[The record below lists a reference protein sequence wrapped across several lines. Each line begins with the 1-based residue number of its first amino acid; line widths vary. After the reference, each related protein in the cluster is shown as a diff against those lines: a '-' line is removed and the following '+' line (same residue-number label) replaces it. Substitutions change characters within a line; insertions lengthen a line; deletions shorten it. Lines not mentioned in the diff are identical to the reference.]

1 MKKFLLM
8 LAVCAALTS
17 CGLINSLM
25 NQGGVVATPHGTVVN
40 PVASTL
46 AAVAPNPNNLQAVED
61 RGTGLYGYLNE
72 YGVWAI
78 APTFAYAVDFDEDL
92 GIAIVQP
99 YSGGRWGAID
109 VYGNTVILFNFTSRY
124 DVASAMRSMINGR
137 YKGIDL
143 WEEKDS
149 GSGLWGYLDYYGNW
163 YIQPQY
169 KYACGMSDDG
179 FAIVQFMDDMWGA
192 IDRTN
197 RIVVQPNFNSRY
209 DAESALRTLLR
220 R

>member
-1 MKKFLLM
+1 MKRMLM
-8 LAVCAALTS
+8 ILVPACMIISS
-17 CGLINSLM
+17 CGLLNMVL
-25 NQGGVVATPHGTVVN
+25 NGGNGIVSTPMSSGL
-40 PVASTL
+40 ASF
-46 AAVAPNPNNLQAVED
+46 APNPRNLQAQED

-72 YGVWAI
+72 YGQWAI
-78 APTFAYAVDFDEDL
+78 APTFAYALDFNDDL
-92 GIAIVQP
+92 GIAVVQP

-124 DVASAMRSMINGR
+124 DVESAMRSMINGR

-143 WEEKDS
+143 WEEQDS
-149 GSGLWGYLDYYGNW
+149 GSELWGFLDYYGNW

-169 KYACGMSDDG
+169 KYACAMSDDG
-179 FAIVQFMDDMWGA
+179 FALVQFMDDRWGV

-197 RIVVQPNFNSRY
+197 RIIVQPNFNSRY
-209 DAESALRTLLR
+209 DAESALRNLLR

>member
-1 MKKFLLM
+1 MKKLLIFLIPTCM
-8 LAVCAALTS
+8 LVSS
-17 CGLINSLM
+17 CGLINSLL
-25 NQGGVVATPHGTVVN
+25 GSGTGVVAN
-40 PVASTL
+40 PISSGL
-46 AAVAPNPNNLQAVED
+46 AAMVPNHRNLQVQED

-78 APTFAYAVDFDEDL
+78 APTFAYAVDFNDDL
-92 GIAIVQP
+92 GIAAVQP

-124 DVASAMRSMINGR
+124 DVESAMRSMINGR

-143 WEEKDS
+143 WEEYDS
-149 GSGLWGYLDYYGNW
+149 GSELWGFLDYYGNW
-163 YIQPQY
+163 FIQPQY
-169 KYACGMSDDG
+169 KYACTMSDDG
-179 FAIVQFMDDMWGA
+179 YAVVQFMDERWGV

-197 RIVVQPNFNSRY
+197 RIIVQPNFNSRY

>member
-1 MKKFLLM
+1 MKRLFLVLIPACM
-8 LAVCAALTS
+8 LLSS
-17 CGLINSLM
+17 CGLINSLL
-25 NQGGVVATPHGTVVN
+25 GVGTTGTVAN
-40 PVASTL
+40 PIASGL
-46 AAVAPNPNNLQAVED
+46 ATIAPNPRNLQAQED

-72 YGVWAI
+72 YGSWVI
-78 APTFAYAVDFDEDL
+78 APTFAYAVDFNDDL

-124 DVASAMRSMINGR
+124 DVESAMRSMIKGR

-143 WEEKDS
+143 WEEEDS

-169 KYACGMSDDG
+169 KYACDMSDDG

-197 RIVVQPNFNSRY
+197 RIVVQPNFNSRF
-209 DAESALRTLLR
+209 DAESALRTILR

>member
-1 MKKFLLM
+1 MKRMLM
-8 LAVCAALTS
+8 ILVPACLMISS
-17 CGLINSLM
+17 CGLLNMAL
-25 NQGGVVATPHGTVVN
+25 NGGTGVVAN
-40 PVASTL
+40 PVASGL
-46 AAVAPNPNNLQAVED
+46 ATIAPNPQHLQAQED

-143 WEEKDS
+143 WEEEDS